1 MGLINGFA
9 RGKHFV
15 IPAEKIRENERKIRS
30 QKWAAGAESYCWI
43 DKNTRFWLH
52 EEQ

>member
-1 MGLINGFA
+1 MHPGSSKACPNMGLINGFA

-30 QKWAAGAESYCWI
+30 QK
-43 DKNTRFWLH
+43 
-52 EEQ
+52 